1 MGNLVQKTIDQYLA
15 GKEFKDGQKDILLA
29 AITPMVYDRNQN
41 VIKAEAAV
49 DEVKKKQYRRSVEE
63 YDQLIEDKI
72 QETLNGKVDLTY
84 DF

>member
-1 MGNLVQKTIDQYLA
+1 MSDLAQKSIDQFLA
-15 GKEFKDGQKDILLA
+15 GKEFKDEQKDVLLA

-41 VIKAEAAV
+41 VIKAEAAT
-49 DEVKKKQYRRSVEE
+49 DEVKKRQYARSVEE

-72 QETLNGKVDLTY
+72 QEILNGKIDLTY